1 MSQFRLKRIEREIRR
16 FVGEF
21 ISRGLKDP
29 RIKGVSVTKVEVSR
43 DLRWAWIYVSIYGAS
58 KPDEVMSGLDRAK
71 GYIRRELGK
80 EMRLR
85 VVPELI
91 FKEDKSIDYS
101 FRIDQILSKVAMKRE
116 GEDHISDMEDDKR
129 GQ

>member
-1 MSQFRLKRIEREIRR
+1 MGQFRIKRVEREIRR

-21 ISRGLKDP
+21 ISRNLKDP

-43 DLRWAWIYVSIYGAS
+43 DLRWAWIYVSIYGVS
-58 KPDEVMSGLDRAK
+58 KPDEVMSGLNRAK
-71 GYIRRELGK
+71 GYIRRELGR

-91 FKEDKSIDYS
+91 FKEDRSIDYG
-101 FRIDQILSKVAMKRE
+101 FRIDQILSKVAVRHEDEDRIGDSEEDRE
-116 GEDHISDMEDDKR
+116 S
-129 GQ
+129 

>member
-1 MSQFRLKRIEREIRR
+1 MSQFRIKRVEREIRR

-29 RIKGVSVTKVEVSR
+29 RIKGVSVTKVEVSK
-43 DLRWAWIYVSIYGAS
+43 DLRWAWIYVSIFGVP
-58 KPDEVMSGLDRAK
+58 KPEEVMSGLDRAK
-71 GYIRRELGK
+71 GYIRRELGR

-91 FKEDKSIDYS
+91 FKEDRSIDYG
-101 FRIDQILSKVAMKRE
+101 FRIDQILSKVAIRHE
-116 GEDHISDMEDDKR
+116 GEDHIGDTEEDK
-129 GQ
+129 GG